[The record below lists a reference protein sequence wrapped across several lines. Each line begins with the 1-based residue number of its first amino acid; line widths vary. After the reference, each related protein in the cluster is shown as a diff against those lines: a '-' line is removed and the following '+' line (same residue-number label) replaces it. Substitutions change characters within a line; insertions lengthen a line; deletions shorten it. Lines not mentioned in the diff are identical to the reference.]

1 MKLKTIAS
9 ILSVAFIFASC
20 AHKTINKSIAAH
32 YPYHEEYTLADSSD
46 GVTVKS
52 TEKLL
57 ANTTQTT
64 YVKPV
69 KQLLIPLAVFNYWNY
84 MYKCN
89 LDTKQELEKLCSDI
103 KADCYKIKL
112 DSIFDNQKIELTIE
126 AAPTNFVYQQK
137 GFALIYLAGYLYNY
151 NQIVYPIVKENLVVS
166 YKLFSNKELI
176 KSGKITIADKRIE
189 AANPNTSTTKMVDLY
204 VDLCRE
210 NILMVRKEFI
220 AQLEKE
226 LEQ

>member
-9 ILSVAFIFASC
+9 LLGVALIFTSC
-20 AHKTINKSIAAH
+20 AHKIINKSIAAH
-32 YPYHEEYTLADSSD
+32 YPYHEVYTLTDSSD
-46 GVTVKS
+46 AITVKPID
-52 TEKLL
+52 KLV
-57 ANTTQTT
+57 ANTQIG
-64 YVKPV
+64 YAIPIKR
-69 KQLLIPLAVFNYWNY
+69 LLIPLVVFTHWNY

-103 KADCYKIKL
+103 KSDCYKIKL
-112 DSIFDNQKIELTIE
+112 DSIFKNQKIELTIE
-126 AAPTNFVYQQK
+126 AVPTNFVYQQK

-166 YKLFSNKELI
+166 YKLFSDKELV
-176 KSGKITIADKRIE
+176 KSGKITLADKRID
-189 AANPNTSTTKMVDLY
+189 AANPNTSTVKMIDLY
-204 VDLCRE
+204 IDLCRE

-220 AQLEKE
+220 AQFKKE

>member
-9 ILSVAFIFASC
+9 LLSVAFIFASC
-20 AHKTINKSIAAH
+20 AHKKINKSIAAH
-32 YPYHEEYTLADSSD
+32 YPYHEEYRLADSSD
-46 GVTVKS
+46 GVTVKP

-57 ANTTQTT
+57 ANTQTT

-112 DSIFDNQKIELTIE
+112 DRIFDHQKMELTIE
-126 AAPTNFVYQQK
+126 AVPTNFVYQYK
-137 GFALIYLAGYLYNY
+137 GLVLFYLAGYLYNY

-189 AANPNTSTTKMVDLY
+189 AANPNASTAKMIDLY
-204 VDLCRE
+204 IDLCRE

-220 AQLEKE
+220 TQLEKE

>member
-20 AHKTINKSIAAH
+20 AHKKIYKSIAAH

-46 GVTVKS
+46 EVTVKP
-52 TEKLL
+52 TEKLV
-57 ANTTQTT
+57 ANTQTT

-69 KQLLIPLAVFNYWNY
+69 KQLLIPLVVFTHWNY

-126 AAPTNFVYQQK
+126 AAPTNFVYQYK
-137 GFALIYLAGYLYNY
+137 GLVLFYFAGYFLTV
-151 NQIVYPIVKENLVVS
+151 NQLVYPIVKENLVVS

-189 AANPNTSTTKMVDLY
+189 AANPNISTTKMVDLY

-210 NILMVRKEFI
+210 NILLLRKEFI

>member
-1 MKLKTIAS
+1 MKLKTIVSLIS
-9 ILSVAFIFASC
+9 IALIFSSC
-20 AHKTINKSIAAH
+20 AHKIINKSIAAH
-32 YPYHEEYTLADSSD
+32 YPYHEEYTPTDTSD
-46 GVTVKS
+46 AITVKPN
-52 TEKLL
+52 EKLV
-57 ANTTQTT
+57 ASTQIG
-64 YVKPV
+64 YAIPV
-69 KQLLIPLAVFNYWNY
+69 KRLLIPLVVFTHWNY

-112 DSIFDNQKIELTIE
+112 DSIFGNQKIELTIE

-151 NQIVYPIVKENLVVS
+151 NQIVYPILKENLVVS

>member
-1 MKLKTIAS
+1 MKLKH
-9 ILSVAFIFASC
+9 ILCLFAIAFIFACCS
-20 AHKTINKSIAAH
+20 KKIINKSIAVH
-32 YPYHEEYTLADSSD
+32 YPYHEEYTIADSSD
-46 GVTVKS
+46 AIIVKPI
-52 TEKLL
+52 EKLVTS
-57 ANTTQTT
+57 NQVG

-69 KQLLIPLAVFNYWNY
+69 KRLLIPLVFFTHWNY

-126 AAPTNFVYQQK
+126 TAPTNFVYQYK
-137 GFALIYLAGYLYNY
+137 GLVLFYFAGYFLTV
-151 NQIVYPIVKENLVVS
+151 NQLVYPIVKENLVVS
-166 YKLFSNKELI
+166 YKLFSKNKLV
-176 KSGKITIADKRIE
+176 KSGKITIVDKRIE
-189 AANPNTSTTKMVDLY
+189 AVNPNTSTTKMIDLY

-210 NILMVRKEFI
+210 NILLLRKEFI